1 MDKKKKMRE
10 VLAEIEEKF
19 ACVPQIVRYFQRLEM
34 DIRYYNCYQW
44 ENGVTKE
51 RLLQKQQTLTR
62 FVEQIDN
69 VDLSILF
76 YLRELGV
83 GNRYKLRKMLKEQY
97 EAQCNFYNEL
107 YQTQEK
113 FDVCSV
119 GERRAH
125 KLERVREKKE

>member
-51 RLLQKQQTLTR
+51 RLLQKQQTLTH

-76 YLRELGV
+76 YLRELGI

-125 KLERVREKKE
+125 NLERVREKKE